1 MLYIKKDRLKDL
13 EKYGFHGCY
22 GTWAKVISSKFLGRG
37 SELTLQ
43 LIVGPWE
50 DNSPTNDR
58 RLISNAYMWGDGDDA
73 ETMDAPSEDETR
85 TGPDVIYDM
94 IRDGVVEKR
103 RGSCGNWS

>member
-22 GTWAKVISSKFLGRG
+22 GAWAKVISSKFLGRG

-58 RLISNAYMWGDGDDA
+58 RLIVNAYVYVDSADTEDSDG
-73 ETMDAPSEDETR
+73 APIEEEASS
-85 TGPDVIYDM
+85 PLDVIYDM
-94 IRDGVVEKR
+94 IADGLIEKR
-103 RGSCGNWS
+103 